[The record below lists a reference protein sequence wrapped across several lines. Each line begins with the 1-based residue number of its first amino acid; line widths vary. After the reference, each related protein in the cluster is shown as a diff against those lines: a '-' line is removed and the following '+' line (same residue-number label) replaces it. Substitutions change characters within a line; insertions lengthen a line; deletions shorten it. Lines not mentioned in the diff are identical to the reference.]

1 LVLKR
6 VAKSPSNALAGASA
20 LLDGALV
27 LATQP
32 VRSKAV
38 PLTVAE
44 QAEPGTAVVVVVEVV
59 LVAAAGEIAG
69 ARKLAT
75 IARVAIKPAA
85 MAGQQRKPC
94 CLGVISS
101 PMSVSSCV
109 A

>member
-6 VAKSPSNALAGASA
+6 VAKSPSNALAGAPA

-44 QAEPGTAVVVVVEVV
+44 QSEPGTAVVVVVEVV
-59 LVAAAGEIAG
+59 PAAAAGEIAG
-69 ARKLAT
+69 ARKPAT
-75 IARVAIKPAA
+75 IASVAIKPVA
-85 MAGQQRKPC
+85 MAGQ
-94 CLGVISS
+94 
-101 PMSVSSCV
+101 
-109 A
+109 